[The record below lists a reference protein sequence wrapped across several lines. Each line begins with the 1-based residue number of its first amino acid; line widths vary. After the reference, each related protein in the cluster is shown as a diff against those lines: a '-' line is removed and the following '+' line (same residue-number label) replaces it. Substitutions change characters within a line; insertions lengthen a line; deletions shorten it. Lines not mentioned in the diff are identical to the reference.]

1 MSSSL
6 IYLFNIYENI
16 TAFITILYVI
26 GTIALGV
33 IAVICITTY
42 AVDGKEAYE
51 KIIQNL
57 KKLIKILLVS
67 CGILTIPLI
76 FLPSPKTVAMMYGVE
91 KIKELNVNANIS
103 GTQLYKDITTIIHN
117 YATEKKEK

>member
-33 IAVICITTY
+33 IAVICIITY